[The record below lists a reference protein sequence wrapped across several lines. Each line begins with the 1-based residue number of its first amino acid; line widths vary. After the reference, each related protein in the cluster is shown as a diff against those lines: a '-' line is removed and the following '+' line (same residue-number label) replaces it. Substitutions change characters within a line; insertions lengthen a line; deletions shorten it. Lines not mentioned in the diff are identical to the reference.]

1 MFPLNQTDIPGTF
14 LMKWQNT
21 WFQCAPQG
29 DFTPLIRAAA
39 WVCVIC
45 KSEKKECKRP
55 SICHLAKKLCSQ
67 HSSLRTMTKPIK
79 AAQLHSFSVT
89 STLGITQL
97 RDSIH
102 AMHLQSISHFSYAP
116 AQLHRC
122 LWLRL
127 RLPNDNLDKLLY
139 LTRSIKIAQTVRFH
153 QEEFKGLVAPV
164 VNTHPSDGNLHCG
177 TVRLCKIKK
186 RHPWPHPDTM
196 TTIRQ

>member
-1 MFPLNQTDIPGTF
+1 MLHKGTSHHSYVRQHGFALSAKVKRKSAKDPLPPS
-14 LMKWQNT
+14 T
-21 WFQCAPQG
+21 W
-29 DFTPLIRAAA
+29 
-39 WVCVIC
+39 
-45 KSEKKECKRP
+45 
-55 SICHLAKKLCSQ
+55 HLAKKLCSQ

-127 RLPNDNLDKLLY
+127 RLPNDNLDKWLY
-139 LTRSIKIAQTVRFH
+139 LTRSIKRAQTVRFH

-186 RHPWPHPDTM
+186 RHP
-196 TTIRQ
+196 